1 MTNLLELADRVE
13 AGEGAD
19 RLLDGE
25 IAKALAPERD
35 WHLFTDTW
43 GARCLDDTVA
53 FDMPPHLTASLDVA
67 LTLVPEGCAV
77 DLTIWFGKNRARVLP
92 CHKDDP
98 GDRWLHRGSS
108 PHFTADAS
116 TPARALT
123 AACLRARAEMGK

>member
-13 AGEGAD
+13 AGEAGVD
-19 RLLDGE
+19 LDSQIWCAIIGRTHGE
-25 IAKALAPERD
+25 DPV
-35 WHLFTDTW
+35 
-43 GARCLDDTVA
+43 DDPAYTTSI
-53 FDMPPHLTASLDVA
+53 DEA